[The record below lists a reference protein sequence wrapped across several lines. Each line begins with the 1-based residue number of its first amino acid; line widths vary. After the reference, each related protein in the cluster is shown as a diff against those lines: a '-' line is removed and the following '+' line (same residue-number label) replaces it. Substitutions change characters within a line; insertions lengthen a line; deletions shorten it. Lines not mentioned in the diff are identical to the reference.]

1 MKKTT
6 ITIYASSFGVKERQL
21 KWYVKIL
28 FSFKVYGGVVVFET
42 ALPGC
47 HDKGLARKLAN
58 RIKQEM
64 EDESIPTVVEVVEK
78 QGLV

>member
-1 MKKTT
+1 MKQTR
-6 ITIYASSFGVKERQL
+6 IVVYASSFGVKERQL

-47 HDKGLARKLAN
+47 HDKGPARKLAN
-58 RIKQEM
+58 RIKRET
-64 EDESIPTVVEVVEK
+64 EDESIPVVIEVVEK
-78 QGLV
+78 PGLV